1 MSVSEVSAN
10 VSIHAPVKGAIPKP
24 VDGLRGDAVSIHAP
38 VKGAIEQEIA
48 PGIIVGSF
56 NPRAHEGCASVL
68 RHLLYS

>member
-1 MSVSEVSAN
+1 MSVFLAHVPTS
-10 VSIHAPVKGAIPKP
+10 
-24 VDGLRGDAVSIHAP
+24 DVSIHAP